1 MDLKYKI
8 VLFLFILIV
17 ILYMIYF
24 LTSWMH
30 AQKRKE
36 TFQNEDFIHQTGNEQ
51 DNEKHVYNSHK
62 NTSNNDYTTTSE
74 HNTSNDVNFQFRMK
88 VLEIVDQLNITDKTV
103 KTNLIDYL
111 FSDPV
116 KNDII
121 NKSDDD
127 IKTFI
132 KSAYSN
138 MSGIEK
144 TTHNV
149 DVKMN
154 HGKEH
159 FDDKIDTL
167 INYVTNLLNGLK
179 DLKNTPVK
187 QESIIKETTKTNL
200 ISPPRPEDALPK
212 IKQEKIIEKYDNNI
226 SGIEHTKQFAFF

>member
-1 MDLKYKI
+1 
-8 VLFLFILIV
+8 
-17 ILYMIYF
+17 MIYF

-30 AQKRKE
+30 TQKRKE
-36 TFQNEDFIHQTGNEQ
+36 TFQNEDFTHQIE
-51 DNEKHVYNSHK
+51 
-62 NTSNNDYTTTSE
+62 SE
-74 HNTSNDVNFQFRMK
+74 HDNDKHISKTSHNESKTSSEHINNDVNFKFRMK
-88 VLEIVDQLNITDKTV
+88 VLEIVDQLNISDKTV

-121 NKSDDD
+121 NKPDDD

-132 KSAYSN
+132 DSAYNN
-138 MSGIEK
+138 MSGHTM
-144 TTHNV
+144 TTVQNNTG
-149 DVKMN
+149 DVKSN
-154 HGKEH
+154 HVKEH

-187 QESIIKETTKTNL
+187 QESTIKETIKTHL
-200 ISPPRPEDALPK
+200 ISPPRPEDGIPK
-212 IKQEKIIEKYDNNI
+212 VKQEKIIEKYDNNI